1 MQMWETA
8 KGVFLWGVDMWPV
21 LKEVLPA
28 LGVGGAL
35 IAGIEF
41 AKLCD
46 AFNGPFWSKL
56 QLAIL
61 VCTVLAMCWKGYWVL
76 HPSKQEVQ
84 WQRGTDDY
92 GLN

>member
-1 MQMWETA
+1 MLEWFWYLRDT
-8 KGVFLWGVDMWPV
+8 GL
-21 LKEVLPA
+21 LKAVLPS
-28 LGVGGAL
+28 LGWGILWIGG
-35 IAGIEF
+35 IAF
-41 AKLCD
+41 AKWCD
-46 AFNGPFWSKL
+46 VFSGPFWSKL

-61 VCTVLAMCWKGYWVL
+61 VYTVLSMCWDGYWVL

>member
-1 MQMWETA
+1 
-8 KGVFLWGVDMWPV
+8 MWPV
-21 LKEVLPA
+21 LKEVLPT
-28 LGVGGAL
+28 LGLGGAL
-35 IAGIEF
+35 IGGIEF
-41 AKLCD
+41 AKWCD
-46 AFNGPFWSKL
+46 VFSSPFWSKL

-61 VCTVLAMCWKGYWVL
+61 VYTVLSMCWDGYWVL